1 MPFLDFSAKM
11 TRQYLCDKRHSVTG
25 LFQAHFL
32 HSSLRSLLHVVGLS
46 TAPSF
51 FPLTGSCMTKMIKRT
66 ATIPITGVTR
76 SPHLQDPNKL
86 AVPDPTIYPR
96 PLENN
101 NNNNNNNKRINQ
113 TLQNITVLQTKTTTH
128 VVRNKYAYV

>member
-1 MPFLDFSAKM
+1 MNQNKNPIWNTHKSWGMPFLDFSAKM

-46 TAPSF
+46 SNPSF

-66 ATIPITGVTR
+66 ATIPINGVTR
-76 SPHLQDPNKL
+76 SPHLQDPDKF

-96 PLENN
+96 PLQNK
-101 NNNNNNNKRINQ
+101 NNKNRINQ
-113 TLQNITVLQTKTTTH
+113 TL
-128 VVRNKYAYV
+128 